1 MDQTDKIAARMRG
14 STQDLEL
21 AAHGLRRNPTPAE
34 KTLWQALRNRQ
45 LAGLKFR
52 RQHPLGPFILDFC
65 CPARMLVVE
74 VDGAA
79 HDAQA
84 DYDDARTERLQAYG
98 YQVLRFRNQE
108 VLSDLPSVLERIV
121 RVASERSP
129 SPPLPRLGEGAG
141 G

>member
-1 MDQTDKIAARMRG
+1 MDQTDEIAARMRG

-84 DYDDARTERLQAYG
+84 D
-98 YQVLRFRNQE
+98 
-108 VLSDLPSVLERIV
+108 
-121 RVASERSP
+121 
-129 SPPLPRLGEGAG
+129 
-141 G
+141 